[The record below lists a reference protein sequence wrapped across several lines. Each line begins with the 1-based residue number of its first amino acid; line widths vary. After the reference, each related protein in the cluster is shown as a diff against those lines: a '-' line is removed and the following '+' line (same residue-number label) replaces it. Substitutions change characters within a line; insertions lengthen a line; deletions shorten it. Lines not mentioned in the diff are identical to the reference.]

1 MPSERRRARPRFGVS
16 PSSAWTRYGAAPS
29 LPADYLSI
37 PDVGRL
43 VSQRTGLPVVFAPS
57 ASQLEELVSQRPPAV
72 ILYVNHREPNFRL
85 LRHAHIPHVY
95 IGHGESDKGASA
107 SHQNLAYDYAFV
119 AGQAGRDGRCPSSMS
134 AYERP
139 WLGDRWPV
147 PGVAGS
153 IRPESCM
160 RRPGK
165 VGFPPWLW
173 ARSSR
178 TECL

>member
-1 MPSERRRARPRFGVS
+1 MTLIHEPDYGTPPVESATTARVTIDGREVTVPAGTSVMRAAKEAGI
-16 PSSAWTRYGAAPS
+16 GS
-29 LPADYLSI
+29 L
-37 PDVGRL
+37 R
-43 VSQRTGLPVVFAPS
+43 
-57 ASQLEELVSQRPPAV
+57 
-72 ILYVNHREPNFRL
+72 
-85 LRHAHIPHVY
+85 
-95 IGHGESDKGASA
+95 
-107 SHQNLAYDYAFV
+107 
-119 AGQAGRDGRCPSSMS
+119 RCPSSMS
-134 AYERP
+134 ACERP